1 MHQPRQPAGKCG
13 TPPDAEVVLLAI
25 GYFALLAKL
34 FERPDLFA
42 EPRDVIIDG
51 DRCGVFLHVRCH
63 GLFSAYALGMG
74 TKAAKKV
81 DFERLADALSG
92 YRFAYLVTVDDD
104 YRVHTVTVE
113 PELREQVMDVGLIG
127 GRTRRNVES
136 RSAVTLLWP
145 PSEPGGYSL
154 IVDGTGEIT
163 DSNDDT
169 AALRVVPTRALLH
182 RNADPT
188 TPGSATG
195 CLHDCVVFA
204 TQ

>member
-1 MHQPRQPAGKCG
+1 
-13 TPPDAEVVLLAI
+13 
-25 GYFALLAKL
+25 
-34 FERPDLFA
+34 
-42 EPRDVIIDG
+42 
-51 DRCGVFLHVRCH
+51 
-63 GLFSAYALGMG
+63 MG

-81 DFERLADALSG
+81 DFERLASALNS

-113 PELREQVMDVGLIG
+113 PELREHVMDVGLIG
-127 GRTRRNVES
+127 GRTRKNVES

-154 IVDGTGEIT
+154 IVDGRAEVA
-163 DSNDDT
+163 DSDDDT

-188 TPGSATG
+188 TPGSAKG
-195 CLHDCVVFA
+195 
-204 TQ
+204 